1 MALINF
7 DCPECGHNLEVET
20 EGAGSIVDCP
30 ECHHPLQIPELP
42 SARRRRRI
50 FAALR
55 IAGLV
60 AVGFVLGLAIPRATS
75 SASSEA
81 PAAPEGAPAADA
93 PGAIS
98 AEVADALRDRIAD
111 AEGRLAA
118 ARKDLSRAREEAE
131 LYARNGLELAD
142 TAKKLSDSLAKAEE
156 GFYAN
161 NAAARDKFLRGVL
174 RARFADPANAL
185 PVPPVVTDAEAGKG
199 FRESGR
205 SYLFPQLPDRDGKIL
220 RENATAT
227 AVDGDHLSVSFPGG
241 AESYPFPRHHP
252 GVLAA
257 LPDVDPILA
266 VPPKARNDE
275 ARKALRAETEDR
287 NAAIA
292 NLSSVFPAD

>member
-42 SARRRRRI
+42 SAVRRRRI

-60 AVGFVLGLAIPRATS
+60 AVGFVLGIVVAKPACAPTE
-75 SASSEA
+75 APADAEA
-81 PAAPEGAPAADA
+81 PAAVPHTDASAATID
-93 PGAIS
+93 
-98 AEVADALRDRIAD
+98 VLRSQLDEARNN
-111 AEGRLAA
+111 LTST
-118 ARKDLSRAREEAE
+118 RKDLSRAREEAE
-131 LYARNGLELAD
+131 LYARNGRELAD
-142 TAKKLSDSLAKAEE
+142 TAKSLSDRLAKAEE
-156 GFYAN
+156 GLYAA
-161 NAAARDKFLRGVL
+161 NASARDKFLRGVL
-174 RARFADPANAL
+174 RSRLADPANAL
-185 PVPPVVTDAEAGKG
+185 PVPPVVSDVEAGKG

-205 SYLFPQLPDRDGKIL
+205 SYLFPQLLDRDGKVL

-227 AVDGDHLSVSFPGG
+227 SIDGDHLSVSFPGG
-241 AESYPFPRHHP
+241 AESYPFPRLHP

-266 VPPKARNDE
+266 VPPKARADE

-287 NAAIA
+287 NASIA

>member
-42 SARRRRRI
+42 SAARRRRL

-60 AVGFVLGLAIPRATS
+60 AAGFVLGLVVAKPACAPDAAPDEPEAV
-75 SASSEA
+75 SAAA
-81 PAAPEGAPAADA
+81 PAAASSAA
-93 PGAIS
+93 
-98 AEVADALRDRIAD
+98 VDALRDQLDDLRD
-111 AEGRLAA
+111 TLAA
-118 ARKDLSRAREEAE
+118 TRKDLARAREEAE
-131 LYARNGLELAD
+131 LYARNGRELAD
-142 TAKKLSDSLAKAEE
+142 TAKSLSDRLAKAEE
-156 GFYAN
+156 GLYSAN
-161 NAAARDKFLRGVL
+161 ASARDKFLRGVL

-185 PVPPVVTDAEAGKG
+185 PVPPVVSDAEAGKG

-227 AVDGDHLSVSFPGG
+227 SVDGDHLSVSFPGG
-241 AESYPFPRHHP
+241 AESYPFPRLHP
-252 GVLAA
+252 GVIAA

-266 VPPKARNDE
+266 VPPKARAEE

-287 NAAIA
+287 NAGIA

>member
-42 SARRRRRI
+42 SARRRRLL

-60 AVGFVLGLAIPRATS
+60 AVGFVLGIVVARPACAPAEAPDAAVTPAATDTAAPS
-75 SASSEA
+75 SA
-81 PAAPEGAPAADA
+81 
-93 PGAIS
+93 AI
-98 AEVADALRDRIAD
+98 DALRDEID
-111 AEGRLAA
+111 NLSNTLATT
-118 ARKDLSRAREEAE
+118 RKDLSRAREESA
-131 LYARNGLELAD
+131 LYARNGHEIADLA
-142 TAKKLSDSLAKAEE
+142 KSLSDRLAKSEE
-156 GFYAN
+156 ALFSG
-161 NAAARDKFLRGVL
+161 NASARDSFLRAKL
-174 RARFADPANAL
+174 RARLADPANAL
-185 PVPPVVTDAEAGKG
+185 PVPPVVSDTEAGKG
-199 FRESGR
+199 FRETGR
-205 SYLFPQLPDRDGKIL
+205 VYLFPELPDRDGKVL
-220 RENATAT
+220 RTNATAT

-241 AESYPFPRHHP
+241 AESYPFPRLHP

-257 LPDVDPILA
+257 LPDVDPLLS
-266 VPPKARNDE
+266 VPAKARAEE

-287 NAAIA
+287 NAQIS